1 MAGKKFRV
9 FAGATL
15 QTTMLV
21 PLLQAAAVLSAFSD
35 AGGPQRRVLIVPVQ
49 GLDALEAMNIEDCE
63 LQVHSDGVEE
73 TYAST
78 AMQNNTL
85 IVSLAE
91 PRRRFSAACW
101 LTKMLLHAVRWTRRT
116 PSSTAAI

>member
-1 MAGKKFRV
+1 
-9 FAGATL
+9 
-15 QTTMLV
+15 MLV
-21 PLLQAAAVLSAFSD
+21 PLLAAALLPAFSD
-35 AGGPQRRVLIVPVQ
+35 AAGRQRRVLIVPVQ

-63 LQVHSDGVEE
+63 LQVHSDDAEE

-91 PRRRFSAACW
+91 PRRCF
-101 LTKMLLHAVRWTRRT
+101 
-116 PSSTAAI
+116 